1 MSFVDLMASD
11 VWTDAD
17 ITRRTEAMVR
27 SRFTEAAELVIN
39 RKLQGAALGQYRLT
53 PAEQAEVAAFNAT
66 VFDARQAGEA
76 ARADMALLREVLA
89 AEPAYL
95 RLRRQTVAPALDEE
109 GAVINQEALDADAAE
124 RAEAQAAMDSV
135 STPGLELLALRNPE
149 PEPAAETTLEA
160 EPMVE
165 DGEEVAS

>member
-1 MSFVDLMASD
+1 MSFIDLMASD

-27 SRFTEAAELVIN
+27 SQFTETAELIIN
-39 RKLQGAALGQYRLT
+39 RKVQGAALGQYQLSLD
-53 PAEQAEVAAFNAT
+53 EQAEVAAFNAV
-66 VFDARQAGEA
+66 VFEARQAGEA

-95 RLRRQTVAPALDEE
+95 RLRRQTVAPVLDEE
-109 GAVINQEALDADAAE
+109 GAVINQEALDVDAAE

-135 STPGLELLALRNPE
+135 SMPCLELLALRNPE
-149 PEPAAETTLEA
+149 PEPAAETTLEV

-165 DGEEVAS
+165 EGEEVAS

>member
-1 MSFVDLMASD
+1 MSFINLMASD
-11 VWTDAD
+11 VWTEAD

-27 SRFTEAAELVIN
+27 SRFTEAAELIIN
-39 RKLQGAALGQYRLT
+39 RKVQGAALGQYQLSLD
-53 PAEQAEVAAFNAT
+53 EQAEVAAFNKA
-66 VFDARQAGEA
+66 VFEARQAGDA

-135 STPGLELLALRNPE
+135 SMPGLELLALRNPE
-149 PEPAAETTLEA
+149 PEPAAETPLEA

>member
-1 MSFVDLMASD
+1 MSFINLMASD
-11 VWTDAD
+11 VWSDAD

-27 SRFTEAAELVIN
+27 SRFTEAAELIIN
-39 RKLQGAALGQYRLT
+39 RKVQGAALGQYQLSLD
-53 PAEQAEVAAFNAT
+53 EQAEVAAFNEA
-66 VFDARQAGEA
+66 VFEARQAGEA

-109 GAVINQEALDADAAE
+109 GAVINQEALDADVAE

-135 STPGLELLALRNPE
+135 SMPGLELLALRNSE
-149 PEPAAETTLEA
+149 PEPAAETTLEV